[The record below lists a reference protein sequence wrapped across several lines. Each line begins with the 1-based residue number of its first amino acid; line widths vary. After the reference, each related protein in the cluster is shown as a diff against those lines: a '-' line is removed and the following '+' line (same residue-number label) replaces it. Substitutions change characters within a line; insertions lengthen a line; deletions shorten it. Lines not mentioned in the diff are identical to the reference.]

1 MTRICH
7 VIDDSSPGGVTRF
20 LDYMRTS
27 DMLAE
32 LAVHEIV
39 RVRAGLTRPPKLKAD
54 IIVSHVVLSWK
65 NLPFFVA
72 LRARHP
78 SVPLVHME
86 HSYSPA
92 FEQLHVRA
100 LNRFRTMLN
109 ISLSLFDRVITIC
122 NAQRDWLARDV
133 RVPTE
138 KIELLPPCVD
148 LKSFFS
154 LPPVGNAVRSIGAF
168 GRFDAQK
175 GFDILIPAFLEADL
189 EGVTLDIFGDGPM
202 RAELEELAQGDPRIV
217 FHGFTDDPANA
228 MAGVDA
234 VAMPSRR
241 EAYGLVALEALAG
254 GRPLLVSRVD
264 GLLDH
269 SLNGAIPVQRLTVGD
284 WAEALRA
291 LPRCLDPQH
300 HVKARHVAMRAE
312 RYCAQGWRSLIAG
325 LAH

>member
-7 VIDDSSPGGVTRF
+7 LIDDSSPGGVTRF
-20 LDYMRTS
+20 LDYMRSS

-32 LAVHEIV
+32 LAAHKVV
-39 RVRAGLTRPPKLKAD
+39 PVRAGLTRPPKLEAD

-92 FEQLHVRA
+92 FEQHHVRA
-100 LNRFRTMLN
+100 LNRFRTMLS
-109 ISLSLFDRVITIC
+109 ISMSLFDRVIAIC
-122 NAQRDWLARDV
+122 SAQKDWLARDV
-133 RVPTE
+133 SVPAE

-148 LKSFFS
+148 LKDFFALS
-154 LPPVGNAVRSIGAF
+154 PVGEAVRSIGAF
-168 GRFDAQK
+168 GRFDTQK
-175 GFDILIPAFLEADL
+175 GFDVLIPAFLEADL

-202 RAELEELAQGDPRIV
+202 RAELENLAQGDPRIV
-217 FHGFTDDPANA
+217 FHGFTDDPAGA
-228 MAGVDA
+228 MARVDA

-241 EAYGLVALEALAG
+241 EPYGLVALEAMAA

-269 SLNGAIPVQRLTVGD
+269 SLNGAIPVQRLTVRD
-284 WAEALRA
+284 WAEALRS
-291 LPRCLDPQH
+291 LPGRSNPH
-300 HVKARHVAMRAE
+300 HQVKARQIAMRAE
-312 RYCAQGWRSLIAG
+312 AHCARGWGALIAG
-325 LAH
+325 LAA